1 MPLRAKVVK
10 PARKRRKAKW
20 VGKGHWLRRR
30 LRLQRAKKLKKL
42 VNKKRRR
49 IRHRDERQDT
59 PVPVSIAGY
68 QPPEGAQLEEQDTI
82 LHKLYRSMLLDGEG
96 FVRELHRQVLHRD
109 ASDQEAA
116 ELTQQLSSGTDKV
129 HIAELVMLSEEAQ
142 RLYEQPF
149 LSAGRSNRDT
159 IGAIINQAYASSHLF
174 FVHFLY
180 YELLSRL
187 PEESELRG
195 HMEHL
200 VRGVPRS
207 HLIRAF
213 LLSEECRGLLSS
225 HEPPRRPVKYL
236 RNPSDPST
244 GEVSIGIFMGFP
256 HVTPLDGEGIG
267 RFSIR
272 LIDGMLSTWDRL
284 KVYITT
290 TETNYDEYHKIFA
303 RQLEQYAGR
312 LVLMKSD
319 SMETIN
325 RTVPVHVW
333 LVPYVG
339 LELAVYLQRPYVL
352 CLHDLVYLHFKEL
365 YFRKSPE
372 FCDWMERV
380 VYRMAERAAAVVFNS
395 DYIKRKEGMEYLGL
409 QEPKTQVIRLASPQD
424 EYNFMGLV
432 PEAEFRIK
440 YGLAD
445 EYIVFPSVIR
455 FHKNHS
461 RLIESFIAYKK
472 IKPSRL
478 QLVITD
484 QLTPDGLN
492 SDLYGELGRYPAEL
506 LASVRFIGRLPSGE
520 LPALYKYAKGTIV
533 PTLFEGSCP
542 FPILESLTMGTPVA
556 AGRLEVTQ
564 EVIRDMEAFITFNPY
579 SVSEMVAAIAQL
591 DQPQAALAVR
601 QQAAIQETLQRT
613 WSHVAGEYTQLLE
626 HVGKAN

>member
-1 MPLRAKVVK
+1 MPA
-10 PARKRRKAKW
+10 A
-20 VGKGHWLRRR
+20 
-30 LRLQRAKKLKKL
+30 
-42 VNKKRRR
+42 
-49 IRHRDERQDT
+49 
-59 PVPVSIAGY
+59 IAGY
-68 QPPEGAQLEEQDTI
+68 QPPEGALLDEQDTI
-82 LHKLYRSMLLDGEG
+82 LQKLYRVMLLDGEG

-109 ASDQEAA
+109 ANEGEAA
-116 ELTQQLSSGTDKV
+116 ELSQQLASGTDKL

-142 RLYEQPF
+142 RLYERPL
-149 LSAGRSNRDT
+149 LSAGRNNRDT
-159 IGAIINQAYASSHLF
+159 IGAIINQAYASSYLF

-187 PEESELRG
+187 PEEAEMQG
-195 HMEHL
+195 HLEHL
-200 VRGVPRS
+200 TRGVPRS
-207 HLIRAF
+207 HLIRSF
-213 LLSEECRGLLSS
+213 ILSEECRGLLSG

-236 RNPSDPST
+236 RNPSDPSN
-244 GEVSIGIFMGFP
+244 GEVSVGIFMGFP

-272 LIDGMLSTWDRL
+272 LIEGMLSTWDRM

-290 TETNYDEYHKIFA
+290 TGTNYNEYNHIFA
-303 RQLEQYAGR
+303 RQLEQYSGR
-312 LVLMKSD
+312 LFLVKSD

-325 RTVPVHVW
+325 QTVPVHVW

-352 CLHDLVYLHFKEL
+352 CLHDLVYLHFKDL

-372 FCDWMERV
+372 FCDWMERI
-380 VYRMAERAAAVVFNS
+380 VYYMADRAATVVFNS
-395 DYIKRKEGMEYLGL
+395 DFIKRKEGMEYLGL
-409 QEPKTQVIRLASPQD
+409 QEPKTQVIRLASPQE
-424 EYNFMGLV
+424 EYSFMGLV

-440 YGLAD
+440 YGLAGD
-445 EYIVFPSVIR
+445 YIVFPSVIR

-461 RLIESFIAYKK
+461 RLIEAFIAYKK
-472 IKPSRL
+472 ITPSGL

-484 QLTPDGLN
+484 QLIPDGLN
-492 SDLYGELGRYPAEL
+492 SDLYNELGRYPAEL

-564 EVIRDMEAFITFNPY
+564 EVIRDMDAFITFDPY
-579 SVSEMVAAIAQL
+579 SVSEIVNAIAQL
-591 DQPQAALAVR
+591 DRHPAALAAR
-601 QQAAIQETLQRT
+601 QQAAIMETLQRT
-613 WSHVAGEYTQLLE
+613 WSNVAGEYTQLLE
-626 HVGKAN
+626 QVGKAH